1 MTVHDNP
8 NLHHHDDVQQVQHDT
23 NSDEDNSDHF
33 QGGRHKYFKTGI
45 GPGGLVDHNSHPNCE
60 LNGFHY
66 HTRYKV
72 ASIILLQSRH
82 PQVGERSIEH
92 AAPEKCDAHHG
103 IGDYL
108 TMQEGRHS
116 AQSPGEGWG
125 KGVQWWGKSPSLW
138 ASIQK
143 GKILVGMK
151 RKFQSMIDEHSL
163 LWDQLLAK
171 ICSVF

>member
-1 MTVHDNP
+1 MTVHDNS
-8 NLHHHDDVQQVQHDT
+8 NLQHHDDVQQVQHDT

-92 AAPEKCDAHHG
+92 AAPEKYDAHHG
-103 IGDYL
+103 IGDYHA
-108 TMQEGRHS
+108 G
-116 AQSPGEGWG
+116 G
-125 KGVQWWGKSPSLW
+125 KALRSISWRRMRQRGPMMREVAKSV
-138 ASIQK
+138 SINS
-143 GKILVGMK
+143 K
-151 RKFQSMIDEHSL
+151 REDFSRNEAEI
-163 LWDQLLAK
+163 
-171 ICSVF
+171 SVND